1 MLKRCSLGTSSTQH
15 SLGFV
20 YYIQC
25 KTMDV
30 TIGKL
35 QDKLAAE
42 GIKEMKCLL
51 IFFGVFQWKHLCLLL
66 CQHSF
71 LGLMLV

>member
-1 MLKRCSLGTSSTQH
+1 MAICVTGKREELSH
-15 SLGFV
+15 SLV
-20 YYIQC
+20 YYIQR

-35 QDKLAAE
+35 PDKLAAE

-51 IFFGVFQWKHLCLLL
+51 IFFGVFEWKHCYVFYYASI
-66 CQHSF
+66 HF
-71 LGLMLV
+71 YV